1 MYISLSKALK
11 LCGGFR
17 LGAGL
22 RITKKNAPWML
33 FIWLFVITFQMMWY
47 MIVLCCWLM
56 YAVCYGLIWC
66 IKAMW
71 RGLKSLAGKA
81 SEKPQT
87 K

>member
-33 FIWLFVITFQMMWY
+33 FIWLFVITFQMM
-47 MIVLCCWLM
+47 CF
-56 YAVCYGLIWC
+56 AVGSCTRSVT
-66 IKAMW
+66 A
-71 RGLKSLAGKA
+71 
-81 SEKPQT
+81 
-87 K
+87 

>member
-33 FIWLFVITFQMMWY
+33 FIWLSVT
-47 MIVLCCWLM
+47 
-56 YAVCYGLIWC
+56 A
-66 IKAMW
+66 
-71 RGLKSLAGKA
+71 
-81 SEKPQT
+81 
-87 K
+87 